1 MRFSFTHPMSAGA
14 HDRRLVGREGLT
26 RLAQAA
32 EAAGFDAI
40 GFTDHPMPGSRWLA
54 AGGHDALDPFSAL
67 AFCAAAAGRLRL
79 MTNIAVLPYR
89 NPFILAKAAATVDVL
104 SDGRLILG
112 TGTGYQKA
120 EYRAL
125 GADFDDRNDRFDET
139 LDALIA
145 AWTTDDLAFE
155 GHRFVAVGNTANPR
169 PVQEPHPPIWIGGNS
184 ARARARVARCGQGWS
199 PFPTPAAMA
208 ATARTAALETV
219 DDLRPMLDDLWRRLE
234 EAGRADPVDVHFACS
249 AGGAPGD
256 GDFGA
261 EAHLEGLSALA
272 GIGVTWTGV
281 AVPGDDLDRTL
292 EVIQRYGE
300 EVISRA

>member
-1 MRFSFTHPMSAGA
+1 MRFSFTHPMSAGD
-14 HDRRLVGREGLT
+14 HDPRLVGREGLT
-26 RLAQAA
+26 RLALAA

-54 AGGHDALDPFSAL
+54 AGGHDALAPFSAL
-67 AFCAAAAGRLRL
+67 AFCAAATSRLRL

-112 TGTGYQKA
+112 AGTGYQKA

-139 LDALIA
+139 LEAMIA

-155 GHRFVAVGNTANPR
+155 GHRFAAVGNTARPR
-169 PVQEPHPPIWIGGNS
+169 PVQQPHPPIWIGGNS
-184 ARARARVARCGQGWS
+184 ARARARVVRYGQGWS
-199 PFPTPAAMA
+199 PFPTSAAMA

-219 DDLRPMLDDLWRRLE
+219 DDLRPMLDDLRRRLE
-234 EAGRADPVDVHFACS
+234 EAGRSDPVDVHFTCG

-256 GDFGA
+256 DRFNP
-261 EAHLEGLSALA
+261 EEHLA
-272 GIGVTWTGV
+272 GLDRLAGAGVTWIGVT
-281 AVPGDDLDRTL
+281 VPGDDLGRAVEAL
-292 EVIQRYGE
+292 GRYGE
-300 EVISRA
+300 EVIG